1 MDSNVSCG
9 FNSRLGYKKSLNKTA
24 FFYAI
29 FKIFKQFSNN
39 ACFQTNYF
47 HQFDD
52 LRCEVKELSIAKIAK
67 IIPNLKAKKH
77 CFIIKKPHL

>member
-1 MDSNVSCG
+1 MDSNVRAGSTPASG
-9 FNSRLGYKKSLNKTA
+9 TKSRLNKTA

-47 HQFDD
+47 QS
-52 LRCEVKELSIAKIAK
+52 V
-67 IIPNLKAKKH
+67 
-77 CFIIKKPHL
+77 